1 MHVETLY
8 TFLGALNMEGDT
20 MIFFL
25 IKIFPLTKMN

>member
-1 MHVETLY
+1 MKTRG
-8 TFLGALNMEGDT
+8 TFLSALNMKGD